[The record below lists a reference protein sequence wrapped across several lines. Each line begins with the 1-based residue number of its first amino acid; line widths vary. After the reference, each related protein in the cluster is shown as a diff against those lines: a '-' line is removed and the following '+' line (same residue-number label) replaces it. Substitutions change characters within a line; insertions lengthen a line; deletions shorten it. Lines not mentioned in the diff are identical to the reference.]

1 MILKEVK
8 AFFAKR
14 LTLTPASSLAPC
26 LYIEA
31 IVKSRPF
38 TALRELRVY
47 PYTIYEVTYRVP
59 TKPTNT
65 LTLTLA

>member
-8 AFFAKR
+8 ASFAKR
-14 LTLTPASSLAPC
+14 PTPTPASNLVLCS
-26 LYIEA
+26 YIEA

-38 TALRELRVY
+38 TTLKELKVY
-47 PYTIYEVTYRVP
+47 LCTIYKVTYRVF